1 MLNHRLDD
9 LILKYRSY
17 KIREFL
23 KYLSAFILASTMFL
37 LGFYYKDTLLKEKIK
52 PKVVKKQ
59 EFNISKIAP
68 IPVKEVKPKII
79 NVIKIVKVD
88 ENKILKKNKYNTL
101 MAVEKSK
108 PTYQSSYDL
117 AQYYFEQKK
126 YKKSSK
132 WAVVSSNRDE
142 SKDSAWIIYAK
153 SKVKMKQK
161 GMAKKALKI
170 YLIKYKSQ
178 KVKNLLNSI

>member
-9 LILKYRSY
+9 LILKYRTY

-23 KYLSAFILASTMFL
+23 KYLSIFTLALVIFF
-37 LGFYYKDTLLKEKIK
+37 LGFYYKDLLLKEEVKQPI
-52 PKVVKKQ
+52 VKKQ
-59 EFNISKIAP
+59 DINITKIVP
-68 IPVKEVKPKII
+68 IKEVEVINVVKII
-79 NVIKIVKVD
+79 KVD
-88 ENKILKKNKYNTL
+88 ENKILKKNTIKTL
-101 MAVEKSK
+101 MSIEKNK

-117 AQYYFEQKK
+117 AQYYFKQKK

-142 SKDSAWIIYAK
+142 KKDGAWILYAK
-153 SKVKMKQK
+153 SKAKLKQK

-178 KVKNLLNSI
+178 EVKNLLNSL